1 MYLEFTNERFRMRR
15 IFLTSILLIFIF
27 SIFAHEKDSLE
38 TLMSYA
44 KESGDIALEA
54 KIHLSKGDILFNQGK
69 FLESVKEYKA
79 SLKIYEEL
87 IDKPMIIKLSKEVG
101 QSYYQLSEFNTAL
114 IFYYKS
120 LKYADNISDDF
131 SRAEALND
139 IGLVFDETKD
149 YDKALENLNEALDI
163 YRSLLNMQDIA
174 KVLNN
179 IAIVYTHQGK
189 REEALRNL
197 QKVLKIYENENL
209 EHYQAIIMNNMSDI
223 YIGEEKPNTAIE
235 YLNKA
240 SKIFKKV
247 NDNYGLGLTDH
258 NYGRAHLDKKNLK
271 TAKRYLL
278 SSKRSFEEM
287 GVKSMVRNNLIVLA
301 KVDSAAGNYKGAFF
315 NLQKYNKINNEI
327 FDSEKEQKMAEL
339 EKKYRFEQKE
349 KQLYSQIR
357 DNKLVQVNLEK
368 QKNINYFFLITFL
381 LSVLVIFF
389 VYRSYKIKGSK
400 EELLEKYTAEIE
412 VLNKKLSEEIKI
424 ATDKLD
430 ESNEKLV
437 NSEKDATRLDKM
449 VSLGTLLAG
458 ITHEIK
464 NPGQVIK
471 LSLDNMRL
479 SLNDLALF
487 IYDLIKVKSLDKKG
501 AIETKKLVKKHEI
514 NKIFNDLKSLVV
526 SNKKSIE
533 IIDQIVNSTAKMSYY
548 SREYTPNSVNE
559 VIKDVLVLVKN
570 NLKYSAKI
578 DLALHPRLPLLKCNF
593 QEIAQILFNLLSNAK
608 DAISEKGLHSDQG
621 IIRIATKYED
631 KNIILEIQD
640 NGCGIDNTQLEEV
653 FNSFY
658 TTKEMGKGLGL
669 GLSIVK
675 GIVADYQGK
684 ITISSKPGEGT
695 TFKIYFP
702 TINDISIERDN
713 NTFNTVEFLKN
724 DENEA
729 AFDIEEPSE
738 DSTKIGKDND
748 SEHLVLERDEY
759 PEYDLFND
767 DEIYFKD
774 NKEDKDA

>member
-258 NYGRAHLDKKNLK
+258 NYGRAHLDKRNLK